1 MPTQIS
7 KWGNSLAI
15 RIPKDVAAAAGLAE
29 GDAVEL
35 SAQADGF
42 SVRRSSLR
50 PRYDLEK
57 LMAGVTKDNLH
68 GGIDWGEPK
77 GGEVW

>member
-15 RIPKDVAAAAGLAE
+15 RIPKDVALAAGLAE
-29 GDAVEL
+29 GDAVEV
-35 SAQADGF
+35 SALADGLNI
-42 SVRRSSLR
+42 RRSKAR
-50 PRYDLEK
+50 PRYDLEQ
-57 LMAGVTKDNLH
+57 LMAGVTEDNLP
-68 GGIDWGEPK
+68 GEIDWGTPR